1 MFIIRE
7 ELNYGIRTHNVLST
21 VASLNHWAGTFKPR
35 MTSFRLVVRQHE
47 RRVQVVSSNLTS
59 PTRGKRSKS
68 PVRGRFSLF

>member
-47 RRVQVVSSNLTS
+47 RRVQVVSSNPGT
-59 PTRGKRSKS
+59 
-68 PVRGRFSLF
+68 VYWMDIFSHTYLL